1 MNNYVRFGVILLIFT
16 NLNAGERDPLYK
28 SIDIYLAK
36 YRQSI
41 ASDGFSL
48 QNGIIRLEMNG
59 RRTNIQSQLLL
70 GFYSIGRALQR
81 TNIRCQE
88 VQVVIHYE
96 LKVGRE
102 VVAKAPIEEVLELTH
117 GKLSAEQFFAIIWY

>member
-1 MNNYVRFGVILLIFT
+1 MNNYVRFGVILLIST
-16 NLNAGERDPLYK
+16 NMNAGEQDPLYK
-28 SIDIYLAK
+28 SIDTYLAK

-41 ASDGFSL
+41 ASDGLSL

-102 VVAKAPIEEVLELTH
+102 VFARAHTEEVLELTR
-117 GKLSAEQFFAIIWY
+117 GKLSVEQFFAIIWY